1 MSVST
6 RPALPADITAITA
19 IYADAVANGTA
30 SFEIV
35 PPDEAE
41 MGRRMK
47 ALTDRNY
54 PFVVAEDGEGP
65 DRRLLGF
72 AYAGPYRER
81 PAYRNTV
88 EDSVYLAPESRG
100 QGIGGVLL
108 RLLIDA
114 STARGYRQM
123 IAVIGDSKNAPS
135 IRLHRAAGFEPVGT
149 LKSVG
154 FKHGRW
160 LDVVIM
166 QLALGTGDSTL
177 PEQ

>member
-6 RPALPADITAITA
+6 RPALPADIPAITA
-19 IYADAVANGTA
+19 VYADAVANGTA

-41 MGRRMK
+41 MGRRLK
-47 ALTDRNY
+47 ALTDKNY
-54 PFVVAEDGEGP
+54 PFVVAEEEEGP
-65 DRRLLGF
+65 ERRLLGF
-72 AYAGPYRER
+72 AYAGPYRDR

-123 IAVIGDSKNAPS
+123 IAVIGNLGNHGS
-135 IRLHRAAGFEPVGT
+135 IALHRAAGFTVVGV
-149 LKSVG
+149 LPSIGWKLD
-154 FKHGRW
+154 RW
-160 LDVVIM
+160 VDCVLM
-166 QLALGTGDSTL
+166 QRALGEGDRA
-177 PEQ
+177 PAP

>member
-6 RPALPADITAITA
+6 RPALPADIPAITA
-19 IYADAVANGTA
+19 IYADGVVNGTA

-41 MGRRMK
+41 MSRRMK

-54 PFVVAEDGEGP
+54 PFVVAENGEGQN
-65 DRRLLGF
+65 RRLLGF

-88 EDSVYLAPESRG
+88 EDSVYLAPEARG

-108 RLLIDA
+108 KLLIDV

-123 IAVIGDSKNAPS
+123 IAIIGDSENAPS
-135 IRLHRAAGFEPVGT
+135 IRLHRAAGFDAVGT

-166 QLALGTGDSTL
+166 QRALGPADSTR
-177 PEQ
+177 PDQ